1 MVVGSAVETAA
12 LKVAQMGH
20 SKAEMKAGKRVE
32 MMAVVTVVQRVE
44 LTAGTKGR
52 LKVEKKVEKRVEKR
66 VVSMAASMAAS
77 MVV

>member
-1 MVVGSAVETAA
+1 MKVVSTV
-12 LKVAQMGH
+12 VQMGH
-20 SKAEMKAGKRVE
+20 SRVEMKAGMRVE

-52 LKVEKKVEKRVEKR
+52 LKVEKKVEKRVDMKA
-66 VVSMAASMAAS
+66 VSMAATMAAS